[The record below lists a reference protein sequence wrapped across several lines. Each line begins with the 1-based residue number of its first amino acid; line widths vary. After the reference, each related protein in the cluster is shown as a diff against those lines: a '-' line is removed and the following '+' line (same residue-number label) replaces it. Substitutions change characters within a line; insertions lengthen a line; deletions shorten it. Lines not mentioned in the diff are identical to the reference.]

1 MKISFFDNFQDLLFI
16 LISLSDTRTLV

>member
-16 LISLSDTRTLV
+16 LISLSDTLVI